1 VDPRPNVLADE
12 ARPNTLSTQPTGRTP
27 AAPARPAAPRVVP
40 ASNQFAIANPS
51 ARPLATG
58 DSRFEPRVRRAPS
71 LATIIVVGFLVVTA
85 FRLIGGLVGRLAPD
99 QTSPPVAPAFVEG
112 SSIHQGSIWF
122 GTTTDG
128 LCGIAGVAPGFTSG
142 TDVWWSAHLSRS
154 LETSTEALVVT
165 VARDGVELEED
176 ATSGRDL
183 GANGSSVVC
192 AIKPRDDTTAG
203 QYIVQLWDG
212 AKQQI
217 LASGEFRIL
226 G

>member
-12 ARPNTLSTQPTGRTP
+12 ARPNTLSSQPTGRTP
-27 AAPARPAAPRVVP
+27 AAPARSVAPRVVP
-40 ASNQFAIANPS
+40 ASNRFAIANPS
-51 ARPLATG
+51 ARPLASG
-58 DSRFEPRVRRAPS
+58 DSRFEPRGRRAPS

-85 FRLIGGLVGRLAPD
+85 FRLMGGLVGRLAPD

-112 SSIHQGSIWF
+112 SSIRQGSIWF
-122 GTTTDG
+122 GTATDG
-128 LCGIAGVAPGFTSG
+128 LCGITSG

-154 LETSTEALVVT
+154 LEPSTETLVLT
-165 VARDGVELEED
+165 VARDGVEVEED

-183 GANGSSVVC
+183 GANGSAVVC
-192 AIKPRDDTTAG
+192 AIKPRDDTTVG

-212 AKQQI
+212 AQQQI